1 MSTPRFLQRL
11 QKRSPGAASAGSPR
25 PHNRGASM
33 TQSKSPGGIGF
44 LSKQYQAVVQQS
56 PGAPPPPPSPAAA
69 TTTAAVTA
77 AAAAPLPPP
86 PLVELAPMPTDGAG
100 ASDIISISNF
110 LKTHRDVVGK
120 RRSDGANSQ
129 WCTDYERL
137 LFEAQNVV
145 ALLTFTEKAKVLSDQ
160 RVAELE
166 GTSKQRADEVN
177 KEEDDM
183 IVEIGRLKGTVSK
196 LEAEVRSKT
205 TLLEDECARSEAL
218 REERNEA
225 RMSELMAINNEATKA
240 ECEKLAASVAKLETD
255 NAILLAE
262 KSQWLN
268 QLESENS
275 QLQELFD
282 DARGAKDVMVRE
294 LNAIDEERTSLAE
307 EREELRLLI
316 SEKKNVA
323 NSSSN
328 SSSSDNQSSS
338 SFSSSPPPPSV
349 AENLTPSTFTTM
361 GQASIKFY
369 KLRKML
375 ERRQEKMETVFD
387 AGSAL
392 IEHYRTVNDDDSADA
407 LLSTL
412 MERSLHCDMAVV
424 EDGIARNVELLDGK
438 DYAESDPDV
447 NDVWLLL
454 DERIRAQ
461 TLTMENGCEDM
472 TEMFIEAFNAGK
484 TGNTSN
490 AHVQNL
496 KINEIFKNL
505 MSTSLQAGGS
515 PANAGEDVEREETIF
530 DRVVNPMLME
540 GSSGGGGGD
549 GGQSSSSS
557 SNNNSSQEVFA
568 MENEL
573 KTTKNQLDILSS
585 KHELLQRNH
594 KMLADRARKAGV

>member
-11 QKRSPGAASAGSPR
+11 QKRSPNGAASAGSPR

-56 PGAPPPPPSPAAA
+56 PGSPPPPPPAA
-69 TTTAAVTA
+69 TTAVTA
-77 AAAAPLPPP
+77 SAAAPLPTP

-110 LKTHRDVVGK
+110 LKTHRDVIGK

-160 RVAELE
+160 RVAELA
-166 GTSKQRADEVN
+166 GASQHRADEVN
-177 KEEDDM
+177 KEEEDM

-218 REERNEA
+218 REERNAA
-225 RMSELMAINNEATKA
+225 RMDELMAINNEATKA

-316 SEKKNVA
+316 SEKKNVV
-323 NSSSN
+323 NR
-328 SSSSDNQSSS
+328 SSDNNQSSS
-338 SFSSSPPPPSV
+338 SSSSLLPPPSV

-392 IEHYRTVNDDDSADA
+392 IEHYRSVNDDDSADA

-424 EDGIARNVELLDGK
+424 EDGIARNVELLNGK

-454 DERIRAQ
+454 DERIQTQ

-484 TGNTSN
+484 TGNASN
-490 AHVQNL
+490 VDAQNL

-515 PANAGEDVEREETIF
+515 PRNAGEDVEREETIF
-530 DRVVNPMLME
+530 DRVVSPMLMA
-540 GSSGGGGGD
+540 
-549 GGQSSSSS
+549 SSSRSGN
-557 SNNNSSQEVFA
+557 NNNSSQEVFA

-573 KTTKNQLDILSS
+573 RTTRNQLDVLSS

-594 KMLADRARKAGV
+594 KMLADRARNAGV